1 MRYKFKENILANP
14 KLAREILK
22 EFDTANKKKGRIKT
36 KNEIQYHKLSNTY
49 SFGRYRYLTREEA
62 IEKEKKFKS
71 ASSQLFKNEVL
82 THY

>member
-1 MRYKFKENILANP
+1 M
-14 KLAREILK
+14 
-22 EFDTANKKKGRIKT
+22 KGRIKI
-36 KNEIQYHKLSNTY
+36 KDEVQYHKLSNTY
-49 SFGRYRYLTREEA
+49 SFGRYKYLTREEA